1 MINKRLNN
9 HIRGHRIISVM
20 VLCLFGFCL
29 MQAMQAPKKHA
40 EKRPHGDRVYLLH
53 ADELY
58 YDMFGNNP
66 DAQILKGK
74 VSFLHQGSHL
84 TCDSAYFYQA
94 SNSVKAF
101 GHVHYRQGDTLS
113 LTCDRAEYDGQMQM
127 MRARKNVVL
136 HHRRQTLRTDS
147 LDFDRLYNMAN
158 FFDGGT
164 LIDGK
169 DKLVADWGEYH
180 TETREAKFVYNV
192 KLRSGKEVVTTDTL
206 YYDVRK
212 SKAHMVGPSKIVSVQ
227 VLSRQKTDIMI
238 PRPIEHSFT
247 AVLRL

>member
-40 EKRPHGDRVYLLH
+40 RKRPHGDRVYLLH

-101 GHVHYRQGDTLS
+101 GHVHQSADSVFCLSARTGSSASQRECRLLRQ
-113 LTCDRAEYDGQMQM
+113 
-127 MRARKNVVL
+127 
-136 HHRRQTLRTDS
+136 
-147 LDFDRLYNMAN
+147 
-158 FFDGGT
+158 
-164 LIDGK
+164 
-169 DKLVADWGEYH
+169 
-180 TETREAKFVYNV
+180 
-192 KLRSGKEVVTTDTL
+192 
-206 YYDVRK
+206 
-212 SKAHMVGPSKIVSVQ
+212 
-227 VLSRQKTDIMI
+227 
-238 PRPIEHSFT
+238 
-247 AVLRL
+247 

>member
-40 EKRPHGDRVYLLH
+40 RKRPHGDRVYLLH

-94 SNSVKAF
+94 DWKP
-101 GHVHYRQGDTLS
+101 
-113 LTCDRAEYDGQMQM
+113 LT
-127 MRARKNVVL
+127 VVMV
-136 HHRRQTLRTDS
+136 TWWLRP
-147 LDFDRLYNMAN
+147 
-158 FFDGGT
+158 
-164 LIDGK
+164 LI
-169 DKLVADWGEYH
+169 
-180 TETREAKFVYNV
+180 
-192 KLRSGKEVVTTDTL
+192 
-206 YYDVRK
+206 
-212 SKAHMVGPSKIVSVQ
+212 
-227 VLSRQKTDIMI
+227 
-238 PRPIEHSFT
+238 
-247 AVLRL
+247 

>member
-1 MINKRLNN
+1 
-9 HIRGHRIISVM
+9 M

-40 EKRPHGDRVYLLH
+40 RKRPHGDRVYLLH

-113 LTCDRAEYDGQMQM
+113 LTCDR
-127 MRARKNVVL
+127 R
-136 HHRRQTLRTDS
+136 
-147 LDFDRLYNMAN
+147 
-158 FFDGGT
+158 
-164 LIDGK
+164 
-169 DKLVADWGEYH
+169 
-180 TETREAKFVYNV
+180 
-192 KLRSGKEVVTTDTL
+192 
-206 YYDVRK
+206 
-212 SKAHMVGPSKIVSVQ
+212 
-227 VLSRQKTDIMI
+227 
-238 PRPIEHSFT
+238 
-247 AVLRL
+247 